1 MPFVPVAQ
9 KEHPIFAQPT
19 CDETHIVVR
28 FPWRINTVS
37 TRRLSESATAV
48 VAPSADSSRASMRDE
63 KKVRKDGQVRSKKL
77 TCTPDGMLLRL

>member
-9 KEHPIFAQPT
+9 KEHPIFGQPT

-28 FPWRINTVS
+28 FPWRIKTVS

-63 KKVRKDGQVRSKKL
+63 KEVRRWTSSQQGAHVH
-77 TCTPDGMLLRL
+77 TPDGMLLRL